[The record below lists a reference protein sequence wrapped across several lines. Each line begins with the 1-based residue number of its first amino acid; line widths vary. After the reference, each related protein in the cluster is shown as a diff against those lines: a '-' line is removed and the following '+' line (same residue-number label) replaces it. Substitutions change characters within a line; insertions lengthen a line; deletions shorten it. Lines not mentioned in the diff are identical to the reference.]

1 MIQRVIGRV
10 KPSPPA
16 LKEEGK
22 PEGYYQLAIAAW
34 LDEKHKHTGS
44 DKTVAAYGD
53 TMREFRDALHQ
64 ANMELDR
71 APEGVA
77 SAIQGWV
84 GIPWDQGKR
93 HEVRPATYNQR
104 LAILSSFYQFAM
116 RRYRFPANPVL
127 LIERAKVQRY
137 AGARALDS
145 ETASAALEAID
156 RTSMEGRRDYALL
169 AIALTTGRRV
179 TELASLR
186 WGHVLRTAGRGVT
199 LHFAQAKGGKEMY
212 DALAPEVADALLD
225 WLQSFYGNLH
235 GLRLDTPVWTALSR
249 NREGKPL
256 TVQGLADICLK
267 RLGTSKFHTTRHTF
281 AHEMEKAGA
290 KASDIQA
297 RLGHNDLATTGIYL
311 AQLRRE
317 ENIYAPAVAAQ
328 LGIRKR

>member
-1 MIQRVIGRV
+1 MIQRVIDKV

-16 LKEEGK
+16 LKEK
-22 PEGYYQLAIAAW
+22 TEGYYQLAIATW
-34 LDEKHKHTGS
+34 LDEKQKHTNS
-44 DKTVAAYGD
+44 EKTLTAYK
-53 TMREFRDALHQ
+53 TTITRFRTALH
-64 ANMELDR
+64 AARMELD
-71 APEGVA
+71 APVEAVA
-77 SAIQGWV
+77 FAMQGWV
-84 GIPWDQGKR
+84 GTPWNQEKR
-93 HEVRPATYNQR
+93 QEVRPATYNQR

-145 ETASAALEAID
+145 ETTGAALEAVD
-156 RTSMEGRRDYALL
+156 RDTLEGRRDYALL

-179 TELASLR
+179 HELASLH
-186 WGHVLRTAGRGVT
+186 WGHVLRTGSMGVT
-199 LHFAQAKGGKEMY
+199 LHFAQAKGGKEMF

-225 WLQSFYGNLH
+225 WLHSFYGTLH
-235 GLRLDTPVWTALSR
+235 GLSPDAPVWTALSR

-256 TVQGLADICLK
+256 TVQALADICLK
-267 RLGTSKFHTTRHTF
+267 RLGTSKFHATRHTF

-297 RLGHNDLATTGIYL
+297 RLGHNDLATTGLYL

-317 ENIYAPAVAAQ
+317 ENVYAPAVAAQ